1 MTDAKY
7 TNAAQLLR
15 LPNDPENIHVIQRF
29 GELGVDIIRVIDR
42 SAGFYQPLEINLA
55 LATLNHMLG
64 ISLVDKG
71 IRAPYAHPNDE
82 TDSTFDRMKSLQD
95 ELSAESMVRVTE
107 LIADIMIEYAVRIAD
122 GASAFL
128 NDRMKIT
135 ELYRAVDAHRYG
147 KHAQPRVVGGEE
159 MAPKQP

>member
-1 MTDAKY
+1 MPPMY
-7 TNAAQLLR
+7 TNAKQLLE
-15 LPNDPENIHVIQRF
+15 LSQDPENIHVIQRF
-29 GELGVDIIRVIDR
+29 GELGVDIIRVIER

-55 LATLNHMLG
+55 LATLNHTLG

-71 IRAPYAHPNDE
+71 IRAPYSHPNDE
-82 TDSTFDRMKSLQD
+82 TDSTFDRMSALRN
-95 ELSAESMVRVTE
+95 ELSAEALVRVTE
-107 LIADIMIEYAVRIAD
+107 LIAEITIEYAIRVAD

-147 KHAQPRVVGGEE
+147 RHAQPRVVGGEE
-159 MAPKQP
+159 TAPKQP